1 MLARL
6 SSLPPFLFQF
16 VSISLLPLCSFF
28 SQFQIAYIAVAVLFR
43 GLTHDILNQP
53 FFVLHS
59 LFLITAFLDEIFD

>member
-1 MLARL
+1 VNIFL
-6 SSLPPFLFQF
+6 SPLLFFVFLF
-16 VSISLLPLCSFF
+16 L
-28 SQFQIAYIAVAVLFR
+28 IACIAVAVLFR